1 MLNVSSNTVIHIHD
15 RSDDLDTILSL
26 EDMLASE
33 DSDVGV

>member
-1 MLNVSSNTVIHIHD
+1 MLNASSNTVIHIHD
-15 RSDDLDTILSL
+15 RSDGLNAILSL